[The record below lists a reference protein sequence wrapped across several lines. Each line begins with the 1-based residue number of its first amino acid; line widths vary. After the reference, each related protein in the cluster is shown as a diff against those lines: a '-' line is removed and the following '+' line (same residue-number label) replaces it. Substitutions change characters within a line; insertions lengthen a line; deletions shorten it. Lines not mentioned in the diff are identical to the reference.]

1 MIEKRSTATSELESK
16 TIKRSTATFELES
29 NLEKQV
35 VVQTVAVMT
44 LSEVVVEGRSL
55 PRKSEKS
62 VKIGKTS
69 RPFNAVGRGRWLAR
83 KHEAAGAARLPR
95 VSAPYP
101 VATDRLTVG
110 RSCHQQSVGRG
121 RSRGRGR

>member
-55 PRKSEKS
+55 PRKSEK
-62 VKIGKTS
+62 VGKN
-69 RPFNAVGRGRWLAR
+69 R
-83 KHEAAGAARLPR
+83 
-95 VSAPYP
+95 
-101 VATDRLTVG
+101 
-110 RSCHQQSVGRG
+110 
-121 RSRGRGR
+121 

>member
-69 RPFNAVGRGRWLAR
+69 RPFNAVGRALAR
-83 KHEAAGAARLPR
+83 EEARGRAARLPR
-95 VSAPYP
+95 VS
-101 VATDRLTVG
+101 RTVSCGDGPLNG